1 MKILAGIVAC
11 VSVFALTNS
20 DINNFEIAYYVW
32 NTILLLSVGY
42 VVFGKN

>member
-11 VSVFALTNS
+11 VSAFALTSSNTEVS
-20 DINNFEIAYYVW
+20 EIAYYVW